1 MKRDSRLP
9 IPKKNPSCDK
19 MPWLDTYPSKKP
31 TTASTVPEVITDAV
45 TSRIGTAAGAEVT
58 LSHTAGMMLALTGVQ
73 ALCLAGI
80 LYLLTGYLL
89 RSLKDAPG
97 RSRR

>member
-1 MKRDSRLP
+1 MGR
-9 IPKKNPSCDK
+9 KNTLVHDITTTELGVTLRYAPGETFVNTKQRRVPVS
-19 MPWLDTYPSKKP
+19 LDAP
-31 TTASTVPEVITDAV
+31 TF
-45 TSRIGTAAGAEVT
+45 T

>member
-1 MKRDSRLP
+1 METAAGILLP
-9 IPKKNPSCDK
+9 G
-19 MPWLDTYPSKKP
+19 LFLGGVLG
-31 TTASTVPEVITDAV
+31 AVLLDAV